1 MCKNFDKFDLD
12 DETELELFRQY
23 AEELRKIESKTF
35 IIVPTR
41 MKEVLNIYVGLKKA
55 LEVGDV
61 KVTCHLFE
69 QNKSLCNIR
78 VRGGRYVFS
87 GIKAFYNAVK
97 KADQVDIVPA
107 DDGSVSLDFS
117 FFGAAL
123 PVD

>member
-1 MCKNFDKFDLD
+1 MCKNFDKFDID

-35 IIVPTR
+35 IIVPVR

-117 FFGAAL
+117 FFCAAL
-123 PVD
+123 PMD